1 MLSFSKGV
9 NSLVPILSIIVHS
22 ASNPLFPASAL
33 RLDGVPSM
41 KSINSSRSSDR
52 RECVEEFTASDR
64 YGMRLVKMRR

>member
-33 RLDGVPSM
+33 RLHGVPRM
-41 KSINSSRSSDR
+41 KSINPFRSSDR
-52 RECVEEFTASDR
+52 REGVNGFTASDR
-64 YGMRLVKMRR
+64 CGMRLVKMRR